1 MEKYC
6 DLHTHSTFSDGTCTP
21 AQIVD
26 MAMQIGL
33 CAVALCDHNTI
44 AGLPDFFTAAQGK
57 PIEAIGGVELS
68 TEHHGKTLHI
78 VGLCL
83 QPSHY
88 AGITA
93 LMERANRDKEESNRE
108 LVENLQRAGYYL
120 VYEEICANYAGGQI
134 NRAHIA
140 AALTDKGYTPSIE
153 DAFRTLLSK
162 KSGYYHEPRRI
173 TALDAIAYL
182 KSIGA
187 VAILAHPFLDL
198 NEAELVAFLP
208 SAKEAG
214 LDGMETLYAKFDA
227 QQRTIAAQIA
237 QQFALLPS
245 GGSDFHGEHKP
256 DILLGRGRGD
266 LFVPASFLTAIKH
279 RQFDTKR

>member
-26 MAMQIGL
+26 MAIAIGL
-33 CAVALCDHNTI
+33 SAVALCDHNTI
-44 AGLPDFFTAAQGK
+44 GGLPEFFTAAQGK
-57 PIEAIGGVELS
+57 PIAAIGGVELS

-78 VGLCL
+78 VGLYL
-83 QPSHY
+83 RPSHY
-88 AGITA
+88 ASITA
-93 LMERANRDKEESNRE
+93 LMEWANREKEASNRE
-108 LVENLQRAGYYL
+108 LVENLCMAGYPL
-120 VYEEICANYAGGQI
+120 DYEEIRANYASGQI

-140 AALTDKGYTPSIE
+140 AALTDKGYTASIE
-153 DAFRTLLSK
+153 VAFRTLLSK

-173 TALDAIAYL
+173 TALDAIAHL

-187 VAILAHPFLDL
+187 VAILAHPFLDF
-198 NEAELVAFLP
+198 NEEELVAFLP

-214 LDGMETLYAKFDA
+214 LDGMETLYSKFDA
-227 QQRTIAAQIA
+227 QQRTIATQIA

-266 LFVPASFLTAIKH
+266 LFVPASFLTAMKQ
-279 RQFDTKR
+279 RNNR

>member
-21 AQIVD
+21 AQIVH
-26 MAMQIGL
+26 MAIQMGL

-57 PIEAIGGVELS
+57 PIEAVGGVELS
-68 TEHHGKTLHI
+68 TEHQDKTLHI
-78 VGLCL
+78 VGLFL
-83 QPSHY
+83 RPSHY

-108 LVENLQRAGYYL
+108 LVENLRMAGYHL
-120 VYEEICANYAGGQI
+120 EYEEICANYAGGQI

-140 AALTDKGYTPSIE
+140 AALTDRGYTASIE
-153 DAFRTLLSK
+153 EAFRTLLSK

-173 TALDAIAYL
+173 TALDAITYL

-198 NEAELVAFLP
+198 NEEELVAFLP

-214 LDGMETLYAKFDA
+214 LDGMETLYAKFNA
-227 QQRTIAAQIA
+227 HQRTVATEIAS
-237 QQFALLPS
+237 QFGLLPS
-245 GGSDFHGEHKP
+245 GGSDYHGEHKP
-256 DILLGRGRGD
+256 DICLGRGRGD
-266 LFVPASFLTAIKH
+266 LFVPESFLTAIKQ
-279 RQFDTKR
+279 RQFSHNG

>member
-26 MAMQIGL
+26 MAVQIGL

-83 QPSHY
+83 HPSQY

-108 LVENLQRAGYYL
+108 LVENLRRVGYSL

-187 VAILAHPFLDL
+187 VTILAHPFLDF
-198 NEAELVAFLP
+198 NEEELVAFLP

-214 LDGMETLYAKFDA
+214 LDSMETLYSKFDA
-227 QQRTIAAQIA
+227 QQRTAATRIAE
-237 QQFALLPS
+237 QFALLPS

-266 LFVPASFLTAIKH
+266 LFVPASFLTAIKQ
-279 RQFDTKR
+279 RQFHNNR